1 MNIVPKEERNKRNR
15 NTNEDNKNYVYY
27 DSTLDK
33 TNLKIIKQL
42 IDNPNI
48 KSSEM
53 AEKLHIPLSTIQRRR
68 AALEKTD
75 IIKKEYSFDLKKYG
89 IRVADLLIGIK
100 NGEIKQVL
108 DGIHEN
114 HQKNIISVSNKIG
127 DPSIGYGIKIAYSNS
142 NQLFNILEEIK
153 KNPIVVNVKWYESVT
168 EEKIQKSAIIDTFIE
183 Q

>member
-1 MNIVPKEERNKRNR
+1 LPTRKGKNSQNKVNSEENNSINKEIK
-15 NTNEDNKNYVYY
+15 TMI
-27 DSTLDK
+27 DK